1 MIRFPIE
8 EFNKK
13 YPYNPNN
20 IINIPEKKNN
30 KQERN
35 NKKIYNDSD
44 NNTTD
49 EKVLILICP
58 SCFLKNICMTC
69 RKPSS
74 DMSGLSF
81 KFFAHSDCW
90 KENTCFN
97 CRQTILKDMVNISI
111 MRICQKCKN
120 KYIIRDTECFIC
132 HKYFRK

>member
-1 MIRFPIE
+1 LIRFPIE

-58 SCFLKNICMTC
+58 SCFLKNIFCKC
-69 RKPSS
+69 RKPS
-74 DMSGLSF
+74 DNMSELGF
-81 KFFAHSDCW
+81 KCFAHSDCW
-90 KENTCFN
+90 EKNKCFN
-97 CRQTILKDMVNISI
+97 CRETILKDMVNISI
-111 MRICQKCKN
+111 MRICQKCNN
-120 KYIIRDTECFIC
+120 KYIIKDAQCFIC
-132 HKYFRK
+132 KGNF